1 MIFATLRKGTGR
13 HAVRPGGL
21 ALRCAMLAILLLQAA
36 CSPVGAETLRERIE
50 ARRAAAAA
58 RDGADEEARAAPMT
72 RSVLT
77 VNGRERGFYVHVPAN
92 AGAAPGVVLVFHG
105 GQGSA
110 ETMSRQNPM
119 VAAADAGGFL
129 AVFPDSYEGNWTDG
143 RISTMGGPDDL
154 AFVRA
159 LVADLVRRHG
169 ADPGRVFAAGISNGA
184 MFTYKLACD
193 APGLVRA
200 IAPVAGNMPEALA
213 VSCRPS
219 RGTPVIM
226 FSGTADPFMP
236 YAGGKPRDTAL
247 MRRIRGEATDT
258 MLSAQDTIAFW
269 ARLNGCGSVQTAALP
284 DSSDDGTTVTRI
296 AYDCGAATLYRID
309 GGGHT
314 WPGSSAR
321 IAPRLTGPTSMD
333 IDATSLM
340 VQFFRAQGL

>member
-1 MIFATLRKGTGR
+1 MIFERLRKSAGG
-13 HAVRPGGL
+13 HAFRPGSL
-21 ALRCAMLAILLLQAA
+21 PLRGTILAILLLQAA

-58 RDGADEEARAAPMT
+58 RDGAGQEASAG
-72 RSVLT
+72 RSVLS
-77 VNGRERGFYVHVPAN
+77 VDGRERGFYVHAPAN

-105 GQGSA
+105 GHGSA
-110 ETMSRQNPM
+110 EAMIRQNPM
-119 VAAADAGGFL
+119 VAAADAGGFI

-143 RISTMGGPDDL
+143 RISTMDGPDDL

-159 LVADLVRRHG
+159 LVADLVRSYG
-169 ADPGRVFAAGISNGA
+169 ADPGRVFATGISNGA

-213 VSCRPS
+213 ATCSPP
-219 RGTPVIM
+219 RGTPVMM
-226 FSGTADPFMP
+226 FSGTADSFMP
-236 YAGGKPRDTAL
+236 YAGGEPRNTPL
-247 MRRIRGEATDT
+247 MRLMRGDATDT

-269 ARLNGCGSVQTAALP
+269 ARLNGCGTVQTAALP
-284 DSSDDGTTVTRI
+284 DSSDDGTTVSRI

-314 WPGSSAR
+314 WPGSTAR

-340 VQFFRAQGL
+340 VQFFRAHGL